1 MFKSSQITTSQ
12 KNKII
17 TLDIDMNLDKIQSL
31 LLIKIE

>member
-17 TLDIDMNLDKIQSL
+17 TFDIDMNLDKIQSL